1 MTDTPIRVAV
11 VDDQALM
18 RTGFRMILESAGIE
32 VVAEA
37 ENGRDALDIV
47 RRHRPDVVLMD
58 IRMPELDG
66 VAATEQLMGDP
77 SVESRILILTT
88 FDLDEYVFAAL
99 QAGAAGFLLKDTPP
113 EALIDA
119 VEVIAAGDAL
129 LAPSIT
135 KRLITEFAKGATVGS
150 PADLPGFGELTE
162 RETEVLVAMAR
173 GMSNAEIAESLY
185 VGETTVKTHVGRV
198 LMKLGVRD
206 RVQAVVAAYESGL
219 VTPGQA

>member
-1 MTDTPIRVAV
+1 MTDPIRVAV
-11 VDDQALM
+11 IDDQALM
-18 RTGFRMILESAGIE
+18 RTGFRMILESAGID

-66 VAATEQLMGDP
+66 VAATEQLMADP
-77 SVESRILILTT
+77 SVEARILILTT

-119 VEVIAAGDAL
+119 VQVIAAGDAL

-135 KRLITEFAKGATVGS
+135 KRLISEFAKGATVGK
-150 PADLPGFGELTE
+150 PTDLPGFGELTE
-162 RETEVLVAMAR
+162 RETEVLIAMAR
-173 GMSNAEIAESLY
+173 GMSNAEIAESLF

-219 VTPGQA
+219 VTPGQV

>member
-1 MTDTPIRVAV
+1 MTVTPIRVVV

-47 RRHRPDVVLMD
+47 RQQRPDVVLMD

-66 VAATEQLMGDP
+66 VAATEQLMSDP
-77 SVESRILILTT
+77 AVETRILILTT

-99 QAGAAGFLLKDTPP
+99 RAGAAGFLLKDTPP

-135 KRLITEFAKGATVGS
+135 KRLISEFAKGATVGS
-150 PADLPGFGELTE
+150 PTDLPGFAELTE

>member
-1 MTDTPIRVAV
+1 MTDAPIRVVV

-18 RTGFRMILESAGIE
+18 RTGFRMILESGGVE

-37 ENGRDALDIV
+37 ENGREALDIV

-66 VAATEQLMGDP
+66 VAATEQLMADP
-77 SVESRILILTT
+77 SVETRILILTT

-113 EALIDA
+113 EALLDA
-119 VEVIAAGDAL
+119 VEIIAAGDAL

-135 KRLITEFAKGATVGS
+135 KRLIAEFAKGATVGS
-150 PADLPGFGELTE
+150 PSDLPGFGELTE
-162 RETEVLVAMAR
+162 RETEVLIAMAR
-173 GMSNAEIAESLY
+173 GLSNAEIAESLY

-219 VTPGQA
+219 ITPGRA

>member
-1 MTDTPIRVAV
+1 MTDPIRVAV
-11 VDDQALM
+11 IDDQALM
-18 RTGFRMILESAGIE
+18 RTGFRMILESAGID

-47 RRHRPDVVLMD
+47 RQHRPDVVLMD

-66 VAATEQLMGDP
+66 VAATEQLMADP
-77 SVESRILILTT
+77 SVEARILILTT

-119 VEVIAAGDAL
+119 VQVIAAGDAL

-135 KRLITEFAKGATVGS
+135 KRLISEFAKGATVGK
-150 PADLPGFGELTE
+150 PTDLPGFGELTE
-162 RETEVLVAMAR
+162 RETEVLIAMAR
-173 GMSNAEIAESLY
+173 GMSNAEIAESLF

-219 VTPGQA
+219 VTPGQI